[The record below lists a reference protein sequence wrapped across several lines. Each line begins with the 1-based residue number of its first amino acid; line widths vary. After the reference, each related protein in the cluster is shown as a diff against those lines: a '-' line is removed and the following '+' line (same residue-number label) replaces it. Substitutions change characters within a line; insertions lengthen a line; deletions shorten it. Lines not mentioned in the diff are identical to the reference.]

1 MARARPIRAPAVL
14 RAAAALGY
22 LSYRFVGGADP
33 TPPPDPGAALQ
44 TQARMDLVERVP
56 DITLEGLDGE
66 PVALTSWPGK
76 ALVINFWAT
85 WCTPCLKEIP
95 MLKALKDER
104 DDVEIVGIAIFDDR
118 DRVANFAREMEFNY
132 PALHGQTATADAVTA
147 FGPIIQ
153 NLPFTLFAA
162 PDGSMLGAHVGELTA
177 ENLENFAAV
186 VDDLAA
192 NRIGLAEA
200 RARISGRM

>member
-1 MARARPIRAPAVL
+1 MTDRSARAWWTNRWL
-14 RAAAALGY
+14 RAAVVAVMLGAWPACNRHTVGPEEAAYAPLD
-22 LSYRFVGGADP
+22 FVLESVDGTEVSLADFRGRP
-33 TPPPDPGAALQ
+33 
-44 TQARMDLVERVP
+44 
-56 DITLEGLDGE
+56 
-66 PVALTSWPGK
+66 
-76 ALVINFWAT
+76 LVINFWAT

>member
-1 MARARPIRAPAVL
+1 
-14 RAAAALGY
+14 
-22 LSYRFVGGADP
+22 
-33 TPPPDPGAALQ
+33 
-44 TQARMDLVERVP
+44 
-56 DITLEGLDGE
+56 
-66 PVALTSWPGK
+66 
-76 ALVINFWAT
+76 VINFWAT

-104 DDVEIVGIAIFDDR
+104 ADVEIVGIAIFDDR

-132 PALHGQTATADAVTA
+132 PALHGQTDTADAVTA

-162 PDGSMLGAHVGELTA
+162 PDGSMLGAHVGELKP
-177 ENLENFAAV
+177 ENLENFTAV

-192 NRIGLAEA
+192 NRVDLAQA
-200 RARISGRM
+200 RARIAGRM